1 MRAITAGLMLIC
13 SLRAQPS
20 ELAALATPATATSF
34 VLAKSGRLGG
44 AVCEDGKLRL
54 WTLPEGRLLRTI
66 DLGARNIDAVT
77 MSEDGAWVAAGDHRG
92 TYTVWDTSSGTRHL
106 HVQMPFYPFS
116 LAFSPNG
123 KRLAIAAVGEPV
135 QIYDPV
141 SGQKLFELQRTIGG
155 TAAIAFSPD
164 GGRIATADTDTVVRF
179 YDARNGE
186 MLARNAEFLLVPM
199 AAAFSADGKQVLAAG
214 GDKII
219 ALLDAA
225 TGNVIRRSAKEV
237 DPVSY
242 MKVSPD
248 GTLLAA
254 MLMHADNMLMAGPLV
269 ISETATGRKVQEWLP
284 ASLALGGGWTNDGHL
299 LIATA
304 AGKTL
309 HIWRVR

>member
-1 MRAITAGLMLIC
+1 MRAIAAGLMLVC
-13 SLRAQPS
+13 SLRAQSS
-20 ELAALATPATATSF
+20 EWAALETPVPATSF
-34 VLAKSGRLGG
+34 VLAKSGRLAG
-44 AVCEDGKLRL
+44 AVCEDGKLLL

-77 MSEDGAWVAAGDHRG
+77 MSADGAWIAAGDHSG
-92 TYTVWDTSSGTRHL
+92 SYSVWDTSSGARHM
-106 HVQMPFYPFS
+106 HVQMPFYPFA
-116 LAFSPNG
+116 LAFSPDA
-123 KRLAIAAVGEPV
+123 KRLAIAPVGEPV

-141 SGQKLFELQRTIGG
+141 SGQKLLELQRTTGG
-155 TAAIAFSPD
+155 TAAIAFSRD
-164 GGRIATADTDTVVRF
+164 AGRIATAGTDTVVRV

-186 MLARNAEFLLVPM
+186 LLARNAEFLLVPM

-219 ALLDAA
+219 ALIDAA
-225 TGNVIRRSAKEV
+225 TGNVIRRSAKQV

-248 GTLLAA
+248 GALLAS
-254 MLMHADNMLMAGPLV
+254 MLMHADNMLIAGPVV
-269 ISETATGRKVQEWLP
+269 ISEMASGRKVQEWLP
-284 ASLALGGGWTNDGHL
+284 ASLALGGDWTNDGHL